1 MGWKG
6 IAFGAWIGSF
16 FGGPLG
22 ALLGAALGH
31 QVEKHIGNFTEDTPR
46 QRTSGPGRPPRGA
59 YAYRYSNV
67 SAQKR
72 AMIFCASAAAMLAKL
87 AKADGHVTSSEIS
100 SVEAAFSRLGFDAD
114 ARAYAVNVFRR
125 AKDDSHTIFEYAA
138 EFSAAVDSVEVR
150 ELFYELLWDLAC
162 SDGNVSYNEL
172 SILRRIPFTLGIRA
186 DWFDIFFRERLG
198 ASSHGG
204 RSRARAPEP
213 PRDALAE
220 AYAVLGVSPSASDAD
235 VKKAYRELA
244 KKNHPDLLRAQGLPE
259 EMIGKATEKM
269 GRINEAWSVVR
280 ERRGI

>member
-6 IAFGAWIGSF
+6 IAFGAWIGSL

-22 ALLGAALGH
+22 ALLGGAIGH
-31 QVEKHIGNFTEDTPR
+31 QIEKHIHIGPDVRRTTGPR
-46 QRTSGPGRPPRGA
+46 RPPRA
-59 YAYRYSNV
+59 AYRYSGI

-72 AMIFCASAAAMLAKL
+72 AMIFCASAAAMLAKM
-87 AKADGHVTSSEIS
+87 AKADGHVTSSEIA
-100 SVEAAFSRLGFDAD
+100 SVEAAFLRLGFDAD

-150 ELFYELLWDLAC
+150 ELFYELLWDLAGA
-162 SDGNVSYNEL
+162 DGNVSYNEL
-172 SILRRIPFTLGIRA
+172 SILQRIPFTLGIRS

-198 ASSHGG
+198 ASSRGG
-204 RSRARAPEP
+204 RSRSRAQEP
-213 PRDALAE
+213 PRDELAE
-220 AYAVLGVSPSASDAD
+220 AYALLGVPSSASDAE

-269 GRINEAWSVVR
+269 GRINNAWALVR
-280 ERRGI
+280 EKRGI

>member
-6 IAFGAWIGSF
+6 MAFGAWIGSL

-22 ALLGAALGH
+22 ALLGGAIGH
-31 QVEKHIGNFTEDTPR
+31 QIEKHIHIGPDVRRTTGPR
-46 QRTSGPGRPPRGA
+46 RPPRA
-59 YAYRYSNV
+59 AYRYSGI

-72 AMIFCASAAAMLAKL
+72 AMIFCASAAAMLAKM
-87 AKADGHVTSSEIS
+87 AKADGHVTSSEIA
-100 SVEAAFSRLGFDAD
+100 SVEAAFSRLGFDPD

-150 ELFYELLWDLAC
+150 ELFYELLWDLAGA
-162 SDGNVSYNEL
+162 DGNVSYNEL
-172 SILRRIPFTLGIRA
+172 SILQRIPFTLGIRS

-198 ASSHGG
+198 ASSRGG
-204 RSRARAPEP
+204 RSRSRAQEP
-213 PRDALAE
+213 PRDDLAE
-220 AYAVLGVSPSASDAD
+220 AYALLGVPSSASDAE

-269 GRINEAWSVVR
+269 GRINNAWALVR
-280 ERRGI
+280 EKRGI